1 MKVYQTEQIR
11 NLILMGNSGSGK
23 TTLAECMLF
32 ESGAINRRGDINSK
46 NTVSDF
52 SEIELQNQCSIFS
65 SLIQTEYKDHKI
77 NLLDI
82 AGFDDFNNTIFS
94 SATVAD
100 SALMLINAQNGI
112 EVGTQIQ
119 SRYIDRFKKPVVLA
133 INQLEAEKANF
144 EGTIEGLKN
153 LFGNKV
159 AIVQFP
165 VSTGSGFT
173 SIIDVIKMK
182 MLKYPADGGKY
193 EMADIP
199 ADHADQAEEYRNS
212 LIESAAENDE
222 KLMEKFFEEGT
233 LNEEDLL
240 KGLKSGVLGHSLYP
254 VLCLSTKR
262 NMGVNRMMEFI
273 IENCPNPLEV
283 PGMITKEDSEIKI
296 DPKGQTS
303 MFIFKTSIEQHIG
316 EINYFKVA
324 TGTVAEGQDLINNFN
339 QTKERIN
346 QLFTVA
352 GKNRTKIEKLNAGDL
367 GVTVKLKNSKLNQT
381 LAVPSYDIEFRPIP
395 FPEPRHRTA
404 IKCLNEAD
412 DEKLGEALNRLRTED
427 PSIMVEYSKELR
439 QIIISG
445 QGEYHLNIMKWHLDN
460 IYKIGTEFL
469 APKIPYRETITKP
482 AQADYRHKKQ
492 TGGAGQFGEVHMVVE
507 PYIEGAPNPVKF
519 KFGSKEINIS
529 VRGTDVHELPWGG
542 KLVYYN
548 CIVGGSIEA
557 RFLPAI
563 LKGIMEKM
571 EEGPLTGSYARD
583 IRVSVYDGKMH
594 PVDSNEISFRLAGRN
609 AFKEAFRNAGPKI
622 LEPIYEVEVWVPSDN
637 MGDVMSDLQT
647 RRAMVLGMSSEK
659 GFEIIKCKV
668 PLAEMNKY
676 STTLNSITSGR
687 AMYSMRFLEYAQVPP
702 DVQEKLL
709 KEYAEKDEDE

>member
-1 MKVYQTEQIR
+1 
-11 NLILMGNSGSGK
+11 MGNSGSGK

-46 NTVSDF
+46 NTASDF
-52 SEIELQNQCSIFS
+52 NEIEMQNQCSIFS
-65 SLIQTEYKDHKI
+65 SLIQTEYKDAKI
-77 NLLDI
+77 NMLDI

-94 SATVAD
+94 SFTVAD
-100 SALMLINAQNGI
+100 CALMLINAQNGI

-119 SRYIDRFKKPVVLA
+119 SRYIDRFKKPLVLA

-144 EGTIEGLKN
+144 EAAIEGMKN
-153 LFGNKV
+153 LFGNK
-159 AIVQFP
+159 ITIIQFP
-165 VSTGSGFT
+165 ATTGGSFN

-182 MLKYPADGGKY
+182 MFTYSPEGGKY
-193 EMADIP
+193 EMVDIP
-199 ADHADQAEEYRNS
+199 EDHKDQAEEYRNS

-233 LNEEDLL
+233 LSEADLL
-240 KGLKSGVLGHSLYP
+240 LGMKKGIVTHSLYP

-262 NMGVNRMMEFI
+262 NMGVNRLMEFV
-273 IENCPNPLEV
+273 IENCPNPTEV
-283 PGMITKEDSEIKI
+283 PGMMSIEDNEIKI
-296 DPKGQTS
+296 DPKGAAS
-303 MFIFKTSIEQHIG
+303 MFIFKTTLEQHIG
-316 EINYFKVA
+316 EINYFKTV
-324 TGTVAEGQDLINNFN
+324 TGTISEGQDLLNSNN

-352 GKNRTKIEKLNAGDL
+352 GKTRTKIEKLHAGDL
-367 GVTVKLKNSKLNQT
+367 GVTVKLKNSKYNQT
-381 LAVPSYDIEFRPIP
+381 LAVSSFDIEYKTIP
-395 FPEPRHRTA
+395 FPEPRYRTA
-404 IKCLNEAD
+404 IKAVNESD
-412 DEKLGEALNRLRTED
+412 DEKLGEALNRMHTED
-427 PSIMVEYSKELR
+427 PSITIEYSKELK

-460 IYKIGTEFL
+460 IFKISTEFL

-529 VRGTDVHELPWGG
+529 VRGTDIHELPWGG

-548 CIVGGSIEA
+548 CIVGGSIDT

-622 LEPIYEVEVWVPSDN
+622 LEPIYEVEVWVPSEA

-647 RRAMVLGMSSEK
+647 RRAMVMGMSSER
-659 GFEIIKCKV
+659 GFEIIKSKV

-709 KEYAEKDEDE
+709 KEYAEQDDEE